1 MTCSRRPPRTSPCG
15 ASFESLGPA
24 IDGPLVASP
33 LPAARVADGAIET
46 EVVYEDTFGNVKL
59 SALAADVRD
68 ALGEPVG
75 RTFAITVDGART
87 LDVRWARTFGDL
99 EAGDPLLYEDS
110 YGRACVG
117 VNQGSAVA
125 SLGLRDGNRL
135 ELRPR

>member
-1 MTCSRRPPRTSPCG
+1 
-15 ASFESLGPA
+15 GPA

-33 LPAARVADGAIET
+33 LPAARVAGGVIET

-59 SALAADVRD
+59 SALVPDVRG

-75 RTFAITVDGART
+75 RTFAVTIDGART
-87 LDVRWARTFGDL
+87 LDVGWARTFGDL